1 MLFESLQV
9 GDEVWMDGENL
20 AEVTKKTDEYLNI
33 WDGKT
38 VWSFRE
44 EEKHI
49 IEQRCKK
56 KKINSRG
63 VIAQT

>member
-1 MLFESLQV
+1 
-9 GDEVWMDGENL
+9 MDGENL